1 MAERRNDRRGGPPLE
16 EPEADGT
23 ALDRALVR
31 GERQTARTQQ
41 LSRSLQ
47 SMTEDDRTAQM
58 LAQAI
63 RRLLREE

>member
-1 MAERRNDRRGGPPLE
+1 MTEREKNRRGAPLE
-16 EPEADGT
+16 EPEAAGA

-47 SMTEDDRTAQM
+47 SMTEDDRTAQI